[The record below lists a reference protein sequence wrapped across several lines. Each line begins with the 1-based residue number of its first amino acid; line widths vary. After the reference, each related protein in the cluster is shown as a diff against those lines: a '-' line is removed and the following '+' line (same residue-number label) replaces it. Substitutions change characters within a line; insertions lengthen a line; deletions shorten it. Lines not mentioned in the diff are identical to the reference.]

1 MMGKMVRSL
10 WPLLVLGLLVNTAY
24 SVMWPLTTIYLH
36 NNLELSLVMSGLILA
51 VYSGFNVLGGYLG
64 GVLTDRFPVKRVGLM
79 LLLGLVVDAV
89 AGLIWNGRVAYP
101 IVLVI
106 FGLLTGGMLT
116 LITAMAAHLS
126 RGSGRLFNVLYIFI
140 NLGLVV
146 GTASI
151 GILFHRSLRPIFLLL
166 IGCYVLATVL
176 WLNYADRLVQPARG
190 TGATAAVT
198 TTGAKPAV
206 LGATQIAIILLS
218 LTLMWLTYAQWM
230 SNVSV
235 YIQDQGLPIRLYS
248 HLWVY
253 NGLLLIVVQSLMTK
267 VSRTKTL
274 PVQIVLGL
282 VAIGGSFLLL
292 SSATGVSVLF
302 LAMTLLTLG
311 EAIYVPGVPALI
323 NAYTIGNEGKY
334 QGLVN
339 AFSSLGKA
347 AGPVLGGLVIGSTQ
361 AFSRLFLLCGV
372 VNVVIVVV
380 LVVVVRPALR
390 KADEPS

>member
-1 MMGKMVRSL
+1 MWKVVRSL

-36 NNLELSLVMSGLILA
+36 NNLNLSLVISGLILA

-64 GVLTDRFPVKRVGLM
+64 GLLTDRFSVKWVGLG
-79 LLLGLVVDAV
+79 LLGGLVSDAV
-89 AGLIWNGRVAYP
+89 IGFFWNGRLAYP
-101 IVLVI
+101 VVLVV

-116 LITAMAAHLS
+116 LITALAAQLS
-126 RGSGRLFNVLYIFI
+126 QGSGRIFNVLYIFI

-151 GILFHRSLRPIFLLL
+151 GILFHHSLQPIFFLL
-166 IGCYVLATVL
+166 ILCYGGAMGL
-176 WLNYADRLVQPARG
+176 WVKYADRLRSPAR
-190 TGATAAVT
+190 AANMGEPVART
-198 TTGAKPAV
+198 RSKRLS
-206 LGATQIAIILLS
+206 LGVVQISLLLLS

-235 YIQDQGLPIRLYS
+235 YIQNQGLSIRLYS

-253 NGLLLIVVQSLMTK
+253 NGILLIIVQSLMTK
-267 VSRTKTL
+267 VSHVKAL
-274 PVQIVLGL
+274 PAQIVLGL
-282 VAIGGSFLLL
+282 GAIAGSFLLL
-292 SSATGVSVLF
+292 SSVSGVVALF
-302 LAMTLLTLG
+302 AAMTLLTLG

-323 NAYTIGNEGKY
+323 NAYTVGNEGKY

-347 AGPVLGGLVIGSTQ
+347 VGPVFGGLVIGTSQ
-361 AFSRLFLLCGV
+361 AFSWLFLLCAAVNGLIVVALMVGV
-372 VNVVIVVV
+372 VPN
-380 LVVVVRPALR
+380 LK
-390 KADEPS
+390 KAREPY

>member
-1 MMGKMVRSL
+1 MWKVVRSL

-36 NNLELSLVMSGLILA
+36 NNLNLSLVISGLILA

-64 GVLTDRFPVKRVGLM
+64 GLLTDRFSVKWVGLG
-79 LLLGLVVDAV
+79 LLGGLVSDAII
-89 AGLIWNGRVAYP
+89 GFFWNGRLAYP
-101 IVLVI
+101 IVLVV

-116 LITAMAAHLS
+116 LITALAAQLS
-126 RGSGRLFNVLYIFI
+126 QGSGRIFNVLYIFI

-151 GILFHRSLRPIFLLL
+151 GILFHHSLQPIFFLL
-166 IGCYVLATVL
+166 ILCYGGAMGL
-176 WLNYADRLVQPARG
+176 WVKYADRLRAPAR
-190 TGATAAVT
+190 AVNA
-198 TTGAKPAV
+198 GKPVARTRSKRLS
-206 LGATQIAIILLS
+206 LGVVQISLLLLS

-235 YIQDQGLPIRLYS
+235 YIQNQGLSIRLYS

-253 NGLLLIVVQSLMTK
+253 NGILLIIVQSLMTK
-267 VSRTKTL
+267 VSHVKAL
-274 PVQIVLGL
+274 PAQIVLGL
-282 VAIGGSFLLL
+282 GAIAGSFLLL
-292 SSATGVSVLF
+292 SSVSGVVALF
-302 LAMTLLTLG
+302 AAMTLLTLG

-323 NAYTIGNEGKY
+323 NAYTVGNEGKY

-347 AGPVLGGLVIGSTQ
+347 VGPVFGGLVIGTSQT
-361 AFSRLFLLCGV
+361 FSWLFLLCAAVNGLIVVALMVGV
-372 VNVVIVVV
+372 VPN
-380 LVVVVRPALR
+380 LK
-390 KADEPS
+390 KAREPY